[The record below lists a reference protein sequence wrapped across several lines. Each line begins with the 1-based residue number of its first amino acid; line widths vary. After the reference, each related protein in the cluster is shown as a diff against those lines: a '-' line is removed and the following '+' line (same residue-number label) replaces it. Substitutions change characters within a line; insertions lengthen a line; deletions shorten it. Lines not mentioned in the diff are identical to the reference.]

1 VQDRLQHYKHL
12 EKKAYDKKSQNLPAL
27 KKGDVVRIQEEK
39 RIFEK
44 RNSRGGNQLSMQDH
58 IRLRP

>member
-12 EKKAYDKKSQNLPAL
+12 QKKAYDKSQNLPAL

-39 RIFEK
+39 GFLKKGIVVEETNYPCK
-44 RNSRGGNQLSMQDH
+44 IISG
-58 IRLRP
+58 